1 MYKPTFG
8 TKNQINFRSESEYY
22 EFLGFL
28 AKSDGTT
35 MLVWEDNDLSGAW
48 SKEGRILFFIS
59 QPSMLNV
66 NLLHTAGVGGSILSR
81 VNCNEFILH
90 LKVNHRFE
98 LGESQNIEVIRTTI
112 PTEFQDDFN
121 RGLEL

>member
-1 MYKPTFG
+1 
-8 TKNQINFRSESEYY
+8 
-22 EFLGFL
+22 
-28 AKSDGTT
+28 
-35 MLVWEDNDLSGAW
+35 
-48 SKEGRILFFIS
+48 
-59 QPSMLNV
+59 MLNV

>member
-48 SKEGRILFFIS
+48 SKEGRILVFYLANH
-59 QPSMLNV
+59 QCLMLIFYIQQALV
-66 NLLHTAGVGGSILSR
+66 
-81 VNCNEFILH
+81 
-90 LKVNHRFE
+90 
-98 LGESQNIEVIRTTI
+98 EVFCQ
-112 PTEFQDDFN
+112 E
-121 RGLEL
+121 